1 MLTKISSTSSKIEID
16 ENVRNKIN
24 ELNISGLGKN
34 NSVEDLLKIA
44 ESYI

>member
-1 MLTKISSTSSKIEID
+1 MLTKISSKKIEIE